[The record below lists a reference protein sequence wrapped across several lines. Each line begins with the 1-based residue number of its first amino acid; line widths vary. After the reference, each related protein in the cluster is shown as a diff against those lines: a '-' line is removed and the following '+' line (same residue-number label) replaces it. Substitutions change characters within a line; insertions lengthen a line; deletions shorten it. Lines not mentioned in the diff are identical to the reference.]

1 MTLEH
6 LHQRRAEMEA
16 ERKQHEA
23 NALAAH
29 GAVTILNELIALAE
43 SEARA
48 EVETDPAPP
57 PN

>member
-1 MTLEH
+1 MTIEY

-29 GAVTILNELIALAE
+29 GAVTILSELIA
-43 SEARA
+43 RA
-48 EVETDPAPP
+48 EREAAEAEAETEQPKE
-57 PN
+57 

>member
-1 MTLEH
+1 MTIEY

-29 GAVTILNELIALAE
+29 GAVTILSELITLAE
-43 SEARA
+43 REAA
-48 EVETDPAPP
+48 EAEAETEQPKE
-57 PN
+57 

>member
-1 MTLEH
+1 MTLDH

-29 GAVTILNELIALAE
+29 GAVTILSELIALAE
-43 SEARA
+43 REVAEAEA
-48 EVETDPAPP
+48 KIDQPKE
-57 PN
+57 